1 MAYYRMK
8 LDKYTIYRIIHT
20 NVTLRHTNQHFLG
33 KNTINISG
41 SIYATYQ
48 DQMSE
53 RCQWNQNYFY
63 NEGSL
68 GSLYSKVIFLSL
80 TMRVQMSTWQFSV
93 SSLNILY
100 RLINVFYT
108 SINTQ
113 TPSNYHSA
121 PLDDWGLYYS
131 FTKPLRCLKAEK
143 LRV

>member
-48 DQMSE
+48 YQMSE

-100 RLINVFYT
+100 LLINVFYT

-113 TPSNYHSA
+113 TLGNYHHS
-121 PLDDWGLYYS
+121 PEQNIPVL
-131 FTKPLRCLKAEK
+131 
-143 LRV
+143 